1 MEYSKWVAGWGCAET
16 VTFQTYTDV
25 IENET
30 FRYEIVPTLRGSAL
44 RVHLS
49 NLRGTKTARVARVF
63 DRGDALHPSAAGSR
77 RMAEVIPLE
86 WLNA

>member
-49 NLRGTKTARVARVF
+49 NLRCTKTAATRCIPRPPA
-63 DRGDALHPSAAGSR
+63 PAGWR
-77 RMAEVIPLE
+77 RSFR
-86 WLNA
+86 WNG